1 MDFSSESY
9 WKMCSSEKSSEKQ
22 AWKEKKRAQNM
33 GEVEEILRMKGYSRN
48 TAVYHAWRPICHNKA
63 SQKARRNM
71 AIFEY
76 QELPLWL

>member
-48 TAVYHAWRPICHNKA
+48 TAVYHA
-63 SQKARRNM
+63 
-71 AIFEY
+71 
-76 QELPLWL
+76 